1 MGKES
6 QVILTNFS
14 QLIDA
19 KTYEPIWHVKVLV
32 NRWIAITVT
41 RLYSQVLFGALVPR
55 PCRPGNRDGIW
66 VWDWAWCNKYLTKKS
81 YHTHMHKLTHSN
93 LPLSLGLRNA
103 FRARNT
109 TLPHNGRMGRRS
121 WLHTQMRN

>member
-19 KTYEPIWHVKVLV
+19 KTYEPIWHVNVLV

-41 RLYSQVLFGALVPR
+41 RLYSRMLRRAQFPILLQ
-55 PCRPGNRDGIW
+55 NRE
-66 VWDWAWCNKYLTKKS
+66 
-81 YHTHMHKLTHSN
+81 
-93 LPLSLGLRNA
+93 P
-103 FRARNT
+103 
-109 TLPHNGRMGRRS
+109 
-121 WLHTQMRN
+121 